1 MDQLM
6 NELQTRLATC
16 FTRVFPGLPENKI
29 RSATP
34 QTLAEW
40 DSVASISLVNVI
52 EEEFNTEIDFE
63 LLAELDSFDAI
74 ANYLTKRIPIT
85 D

>member
-1 MDQLM
+1 MGELM
-6 NELQTRLATC
+6 NELQTRLITC
-16 FTRVFPGLPENKI
+16 FTRVFPDLPEDKI

-40 DSVASISLVNVI
+40 DSVAAISLVNVI

-63 LLAELDSFDAI
+63 HLAELDSFDAI
-74 ANYLTKRIPIT
+74 ANYLTERIPIT

>member
-1 MDQLM
+1 MDQVM
-6 NELQTRLATC
+6 NELQTRLITC
-16 FTRVFPGLPENKI
+16 FTRVFPGLPEDKL

-34 QTLAEW
+34 QSLAEW
-40 DSVASISLVNVI
+40 DSVAAISLVNVI

-63 LLAELDSFDAI
+63 HLAELDSFDAI
-74 ANYLTKRIPIT
+74 ANYLTERIPNT